1 MDIWGHLNSLKV
13 SNITFDNDTENVIFK
28 ESMNFKTEGYVSK
41 AGKRILINPNV
52 FNRQTFV
59 PDSDEDRT
67 LPLEIRRGYSE
78 KDEIE
83 MTLPTG
89 YVLESLF
96 DPIVIENEFGMYKAS
111 VTNVDGS
118 KLIYQRELIIL
129 SGRHPKEK
137 FAEYVA
143 FRKNI
148 VKKDKS
154 KMVLIKE

>member
-1 MDIWGHLNSLKV
+1 
-13 SNITFDNDTENVIFK
+13 
-28 ESMNFKTEGYVSK
+28 
-41 AGKRILINPNV
+41 
-52 FNRQTFV
+52 
-59 PDSDEDRT
+59 
-67 LPLEIRRGYSE
+67 
-78 KDEIE
+78 

-154 KMVLIKE
+154 KMVLIKENIEFYDYELYFVVILVFLNIRI